1 MFCNTFLKW
10 YTIFTYTMCFWI
22 FYHSWHFVVQLTWY
36 VNFFIQVDVG
46 ITRYENVVGLENNL
60 AKARYYLKQVNIL
73 GLIGMGGIGKTTLA
87 KAIFDD
93 VRSTYNASCFIENLK
108 NKTSLEILCEIL
120 QKFGRETESFT
131 TLVDTQKIMRGFLAT
146 KKVLLI
152 LDDPKD
158 ATQVC
163 EIIPA
168 NVSCVNNG
176 TKIIIT
182 TRGWASIEN
191 RVHVNGRIDVDK
203 LDGNA
208 AKELFD
214 SYVFVDVAQMSP
226 QLFDLRNKII
236 EKCKGLPLSLK
247 VMGAFLRGKERIR
260 SWERAFQRMKRGRHL
275 DGDEGLWSTL
285 MISFDG
291 LETNEKNMFL
301 DLACFLPMGM
311 QKERALRICTNYGA
325 SPNHVLDILV
335 DKSLVKI
342 CQEGNVE
349 MHDQLRDMGRM
360 IAETNKE
367 YLGTRIWNT
376 NMIPLGSGSTHDKV
390 WCK

>member
-1 MFCNTFLKW
+1 M
-10 YTIFTYTMCFWI
+10 
-22 FYHSWHFVVQLTWY
+22 
-36 VNFFIQVDVG
+36 NFFIQVDARK
-46 ITRYENVVGLENNL
+46 TRYEVVVGLESNL
-60 AKARYYLKQVNIL
+60 AKVKNHLKGVNIL

-93 VRSTYNASCFIENLK
+93 VRSTYDASCFIENLK
-108 NKTSLEILCEIL
+108 SKNSLEILCEIL
-120 QKFGRETESFT
+120 QKFGREEEST
-131 TLVDTQKIMRGFLAT
+131 WTLEDAQKIMRELLAT
-146 KKVLLI
+146 KKVLLV

-158 ATQVC
+158 ATQVR

-168 NVSCVNNG
+168 DVSCVNNG

-182 TRGWASIEN
+182 TRGWALIEN
-191 RVHVNGRIDVDK
+191 CVDVHGRIDVDK
-203 LDGNA
+203 LDENA
-208 AKELFD
+208 AKKLFD
-214 SYVFVDVAQMSP
+214 SYVFVDGAQLSP
-226 QLFDLRNKII
+226 QLFDLRDKII
-236 EKCKGLPLSLK
+236 EKCNGLPLSLK

-285 MISFDG
+285 RISFDG
-291 LETNEKNMFL
+291 LENDEKNMFL

-311 QKERALRICTNYGA
+311 WKEKALRICTNYGA

-342 CQEGNVE
+342 DQEGNLE

-360 IAETNKE
+360 IAETNEE
-367 YLGTRIWNT
+367 YLGTRIWKL
-376 NMIPLGSGSTHDKV
+376 NMIPLRIGSTHDKV